1 MDENIFS
8 KEIFENFWPLSDVK
22 IGKVLQ
28 KSGERMVC
36 EISAKEG
43 EFVFKIADPSKI
55 EERIINDTF
64 AFDFL
69 KAKNF
74 PHIPTLLKTKDN
86 KNYHKLEGKFV
97 YVMERVEGKPP
108 ERTIENWRQLG
119 EIAAKLHDISEYPY
133 KTLFTVQ
140 SEMSKFKETADKLSF
155 GKEYMEIVD
164 RLPSFEGLS
173 QSLIHTDIGPHNA
186 IQRPDNL
193 IVLVDWD
200 DAGVGTTIL
209 DLGFPLIC
217 HFVTEDLI
225 FEKEKAKAF
234 YNAYFTKRELTDTE
248 RKMIFDAG
256 LFFALMYVPYGNT
269 QKHWERIKYSLA
281 NKELISSVV

>member
-1 MDENIFS
+1 MNENNFS
-8 KEIFENFWPLSDVK
+8 KEIFEKFWPLTEVK

-28 KSGERMVC
+28 ISGERIVC

-43 EFVFKIADPSKI
+43 EFVFKIADSSKI

-74 PHIPTLLKTKDN
+74 PYIPKLLKTKDS
-86 KNYHKLEGKFV
+86 KNYHKLEEKFV
-97 YVMERVEGKPP
+97 YVMERVEGKPA
-108 ERTIENWRQLG
+108 ERTIENWKQLG
-119 EIAAKLHDISEYPY
+119 NITAELHDIPQYPC
-133 KTLFTVQ
+133 KTLFAVH
-140 SEMSKFKETADKLSF
+140 SEIPKFKETADKLPF
-155 GKEYMEIVD
+155 GKEYMEIVS
-164 RLPSFEGLS
+164 RLPNFEGLS

-186 IQRPDNL
+186 IQRLDNL

-200 DAGVGTTIL
+200 DAGVGMTIL

-217 HFVTEDLI
+217 HFVTEDKV

-234 YNAYFTKRELTDTE
+234 YDAYFAKRQLPNKEKSL
-248 RKMIFDAG
+248 IFDAG

-269 QKHWERIKYSLA
+269 QKHWERIKFAIA
-281 NKELISSVV
+281 NKELISSVL

>member
-1 MDENIFS
+1 MNEHNFS
-8 KEIFENFWPLSDVK
+8 KEIFENFWPLTDVK
-22 IGKVLQ
+22 IGRILQ

-69 KAKNF
+69 RDKNF
-74 PHIPTLLKTKDN
+74 SHIPKLIKTN
-86 KNYHKLEGKFV
+86 EGKNYYKHEGKFV
-97 YVMERVEGKPP
+97 YVMERVEGEPP
-108 ERTIENWRQLG
+108 ERTVENWKQLG
-119 EIAAKLHDISEYPY
+119 EIAAKLHDISGYPY
-133 KTLFTVQ
+133 KTLFTIQ
-140 SEMSKFKETADKLSF
+140 SEIPKFEETANKFSF
-155 GKEYMEIVD
+155 GKEYMEIVN
-164 RLPSFEGLS
+164 RLPKFEGLS
-173 QSLIHTDIGPHNA
+173 QTLIHTDIGPHNA
-186 IQRPDNL
+186 IEKPDGL

-234 YNAYFTKRELTDTE
+234 YDAYFAKRNMPDSE
-248 RKMIFDAG
+248 RSLIFDAG

-269 QKHWERIKYSLA
+269 EKHWKRIKFTVA
-281 NKELISSVV
+281 NRELISSVL